1 MVSSVPSNFVLQKQ
15 AYILF
20 YTLVSPVSPSAT
32 PSASSMEAKPL
43 VAISSKSSVEGKTAL
58 SSMDTISSR
67 SEPTFKKM
75 KSSMQ
80 SEVDDIHSSNNDND
94 AGHSLNDDIDENIS
108 DDGGGESESDE
119 DPKYCRLSKKKSL
132 HRIFR
137 YSKTH
142 MLLIMLMNE

>member
-94 AGHSLNDDIDENIS
+94 AGQSLNDDADENI
-108 DDGGGESESDE
+108 SDE